1 MATQDYLTGRQ
12 KYGRPQGM
20 LWSENDGYI
29 NGNGKVIPNGYEINI
44 NKTGISEG
52 TEDKLDA
59 FIILPDHNRSP
70 IDMKTERLEQRR
82 RMVNG
87 RMRSF
92 HLADKRSISV
102 SWDMLPSRISDN
114 LPLFD
119 PTTGNIDASAGKNYV
134 VDQGAG
140 AVDILDWYENHTGS
154 FFVFLA
160 YDKLNNFNGK
170 DYDRLNEYNE
180 VIEMYI
186 SDFSYTVVNRGSTTH
201 DFWNI
206 SVSLEEV

>member
-1 MATQDYLTGRQ
+1 MATQDYLKGRQ

-29 NGNGKVIPNGYEINI
+29 NENGKVIPNGYEINV

-70 IDMKTERLEQRR
+70 IDVKTDRLEQRR

-92 HLADKRSISV
+92 HLADKRSISI

-114 LPLFD
+114 LPQFD
-119 PTTGNIDASAGKNYV
+119 STTGAIDASAGNSYV
-134 VDQGAG
+134 VDRGAG

-160 YDKLNNFNGK
+160 YDKLNNFDGK

-186 SDFSYTVVNRGSTTH
+186 SDFSYTVVNRGSNTH